1 MHDTFCYVTD
11 LERTHI
17 HTTFN
22 GSSNAPAHR
31 GGNWCFTKRSRDG
44 ELMKNQYRRREGEN
58 KLLAFL
64 IGAVLPS
71 VNESYATQVLCNL
84 ATVRNSFTR
93 VPSPPES

>member
-1 MHDTFCYVTD
+1 
-11 LERTHI
+11 
-17 HTTFN
+17 
-22 GSSNAPAHR
+22 
-31 GGNWCFTKRSRDG
+31 
-44 ELMKNQYRRREGEN
+44 MKNQYRQRGGK

-93 VPSPPES
+93 DPVPPSPKLLIARIFFSLLLTFSRARFTLVRETTFIPIV